1 MIHPHVWEAESE
13 SVFKCGLEPHLYL
26 PPMPSRGH
34 ALVILIWPLFKYCW
48 PVSPTQGG
56 MLNRQ
61 SCWHGLNKHTR
72 IYTYSHRQTD
82 IGCRL
87 DSGVCRCRRQVLP
100 KTWQAYVFLN
110 IGVLM
115 VSVNAISKRH
125 NFPHRRSNIIRLHGM
140 EWHLMR

>member
-13 SVFKCGLEPHLYL
+13 SVFKCGLELHLDL
-26 PPMPSRGH
+26 PPIRPVVMRCLFSSGHCLNTADPSH
-34 ALVILIWPLFKYCW
+34 QLNFSI
-48 PVSPTQGG
+48 PTG

-140 EWHLMR
+140 E